1 MKKLP
6 PRYNHIVVPLLLTFL
21 MTAIVAAISTAIA
34 VGPNWTALR
43 IWPGAWMASW
53 AIAFPAAL
61 VILPLSR
68 WLAAFIVQRPK

>member
-21 MTAIVAAISTAIA
+21 MTAIVAGISTAIA
-34 VGPNWTALR
+34 VGPNLTALR
-43 IWPGAWMASW
+43 IWPGAWAASW

-61 VILPLSR
+61 IILPLSR
-68 WLAAFIVQRPK
+68 WLAGFIVRQPK